1 MCEYLNIIFMALFQ
15 GIAEF
20 LPISSSGHLE
30 LLGALSGIAED
41 ERFTLSI
48 VLHAGTLFAML
59 IFYFKDILTLFIRR
73 QWRIIGAVII
83 GSVPAG
89 IGGVVL
95 KITGADSYFHNLVL
109 VGICF
114 IITGTLLTALRTIQ
128 RKDIEYTA
136 LEKIPFRSALFIGFV
151 QMIAILPGI
160 SRSGS
165 TIFAGAKC
173 RLSPEEN
180 AKFSFFLAMAAIGG
194 ATLLELI
201 SCLRETE
208 NISQG
213 LSFGH
218 YAAGFAVSALCGYLA
233 LALLLKLLKSKKL
246 GYFGIYMFII
256 GTATIIYGII
266 K

>member
-1 MCEYLNIIFMALFQ
+1 MSEYLHIIFMALFQ

-30 LLGALSGIAED
+30 LIGALFGIAED

-59 IFYFKDILTLFIRR
+59 AFYFKDIIALFIRR

-89 IGGVVL
+89 IGGIAL
-95 KITGADSYFHNLVL
+95 KLTGAESYLHCLVL
-109 VGICF
+109 TGICF
-114 IITGTLLTALRTIQ
+114 MITGILLWGLKNIQ
-128 RKDIEYTA
+128 KKETEYTA
-136 LEKIPFRSALFIGFV
+136 LEKIPYSSALFIGFL

-173 RLSPEEN
+173 RLAPEDN
-180 AKFSFFLAMAAIGG
+180 AKFSFLLAMAAIGG
-194 ATLLELI
+194 AALLEII
-201 SCLRETE
+201 SCLGKVDEAAHNL
-208 NISQG
+208 NIV
-213 LSFGH
+213 H
-218 YAAGFAVSALCGYLA
+218 YGTGFVVSALCGYLA
-233 LALLLKLLKSKKL
+233 LTLLLKLLKSKKL
-246 GYFGIYMFII
+246 GYFGFYMFII
-256 GTATIIYGII
+256 GIATIIYGII